1 MLGRQDPQ
9 MGLADAVLWTGKIEP
24 KPLVE
29 KGSFHGRADVAI
41 NSSQQD
47 GAME

>member
-9 MGLADAVLWTGKIEP
+9 MDLADAVVWTGKIEP

-29 KGSFHGRADVAI
+29 KGSFHDRGSGPNR
-41 NSSQQD
+41 QH
-47 GAME
+47 